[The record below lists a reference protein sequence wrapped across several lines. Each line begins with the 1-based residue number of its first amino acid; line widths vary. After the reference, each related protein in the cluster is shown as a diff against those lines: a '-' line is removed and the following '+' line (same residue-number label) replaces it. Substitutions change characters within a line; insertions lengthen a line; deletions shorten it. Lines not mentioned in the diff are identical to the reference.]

1 MKRGELY
8 RVRRPPGD
16 PKPARVFVI
25 VSRQPLIDSAYSTV
39 ICAPVFT
46 QWQGL
51 PTQVAVGPTVGLKHE
66 SGVHC
71 DGLMSL
77 EKTRL
82 TDFVGELGTD
92 KLRELDAAL
101 AVALGLQTR
110 SRPGI

>member
-16 PKPARVFVI
+16 PKPARVFVV

-51 PTQVAVGPTVGLKHE
+51 PTQVAVGPAVGLKHE
-66 SGVHC
+66 SGIHC

-77 EKTRL
+77 EKCRL
-82 TDFVGELGTD
+82 TDFVGALGPD
-92 KLRELDAAL
+92 RLRDMDAAL
-101 AVALGLQTR
+101 AIALGL
-110 SRPGI
+110 PI

>member
-25 VSRQPLIDSAYSTV
+25 VSRQPLIDSACSTV

-51 PTQVAVGPTVGLKHE
+51 PTQVAVGPTGGLKHE
-66 SGVHC
+66 IGVHC

-82 TDFVGELGTD
+82 TYFVGELGAD

-110 SRPGI
+110 SRSSI

>member
-8 RVRRPPGD
+8 RLRRPSGD

-46 QWQGL
+46 HWQGL
-51 PTQVAVGPTVGLKHE
+51 PTQVGVGPTVGLKQE

-77 EKTRL
+77 EKARL
-82 TDFVGELGTD
+82 TDFVGELGAD

-101 AVALGLQTR
+101 TVALGLQTR
-110 SRPGI
+110 SRPSI

>member
-46 QWQGL
+46 RWQDL
-51 PTQVAVGPTVGLKHE
+51 PTQVAVGPDE
-66 SGVHC
+66 I
-71 DGLMSL
+71 
-77 EKTRL
+77 
-82 TDFVGELGTD
+82 GTIAIP
-92 KLRELDAAL
+92 AA
-101 AVALGLQTR
+101 AAAQFNDE
-110 SRPGI
+110 